1 MRKIL
6 PFVVLSV
13 IAGCAAP
20 PPPPPPAPV
29 IVARPKPVFPPP
41 TPTPICAKPGEKGA
55 FAVAALRMQMSVIE
69 ITCDARAQFN
79 AFTVKFRNDI
89 GAQNKI
95 VGGFFQR
102 AYGNKGVANQD
113 QYETAQINQTSEAGQ
128 YYGDQFCKTSL
139 PLLDQVLAL
148 KDGKELVDFA
158 VAQNFDQV
166 IDVQDCVVPPPKTP
180 APATTKAPA
189 APAPAKTN

>member
-29 IVARPKPVFPPP
+29 VVERPKPVFPRP
-41 TPTPICAKPGEKGA
+41 TPTPICAKPGEKAA
-55 FAVAALRMQMSVIE
+55 FAVAALRMQMSVVE
-69 ITCDARAQFN
+69 ITCDARPQFN

-89 GAQNKI
+89 AAQNKI
-95 VGGFFQR
+95 VGTFFQR
-102 AYGNKGVANQD
+102 AYGNKGVSNQD
-113 QYETAQINQTSEAGQ
+113 QYETAQINQMSEAGQ

-139 PLLDQVLAL
+139 PLMDQVLAL
-148 KDGKELVDFA
+148 KDGKALVDFA

-166 IDVQDCVVPPPKTP
+166 IDVQDCAAPPPKTP
-180 APATTKAPA
+180 PA
-189 APAPAKTN
+189 ASKAATPAPTKKN